1 MREVRSPSVG
11 SVCAKALTIR
21 WPCVYLVFR
30 DIRTVLAPPRES
42 HVTCEVAVTERV

>member
-11 SVCAKALTIR
+11 SGLVEALTIR
-21 WPCVYLVFR
+21 WPCVYLGFR
-30 DIRTVLAPPRES
+30 DISTVQAPPWES

>member
-11 SVCAKALTIR
+11 SGCAKAPTIR
-21 WPCVYLVFR
+21 WPCVYLGIR
-30 DIRTVLAPPRES
+30 DMSTVLAPPRES